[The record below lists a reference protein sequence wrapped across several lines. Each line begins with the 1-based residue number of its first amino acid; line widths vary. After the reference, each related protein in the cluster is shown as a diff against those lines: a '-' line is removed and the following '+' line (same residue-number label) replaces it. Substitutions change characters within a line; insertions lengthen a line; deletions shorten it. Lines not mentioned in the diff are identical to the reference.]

1 MRFHQILYAISNIRD
16 RGIKGVCC
24 FLLLV
29 ISGMSTQAIGEPGI
43 VMAHQSSQQ
52 QIIIRMIK
60 HVANEHGINHYLIQ
74 AVVQV
79 ESNYNPR
86 AVSSAGARGLMQLMP
101 ETQRELGVRNAFDP
115 WDNLHG
121 GVRYLIRQ
129 IMYFRDVRKGLW
141 AYHAG
146 PNRVEAGNVP
156 YTTKRYADRVL
167 RVYWR
172 LMRRDR
178 RYG

>member
-1 MRFHQILYAISNIRD
+1 MKWVS
-16 RGIKGVCC
+16 CC
-24 FLLLV
+24 LFLTV
-29 ISGMSTQAIGEPGI
+29 FGMSLQVMGESGL

-52 QIIIRMIK
+52 QGIVRMIK
-60 HVANEHGINHYLIQ
+60 RVANEHGINHHLIQ

-101 ETQRELGVRNAFDP
+101 ETQRELGVRNVFDP
-115 WDNLHG
+115 RENLRG

-141 AYHAG
+141 AYNAG
-146 PNRVEAGNVP
+146 PNRVETGRIPHV
-156 YTTKRYADRVL
+156 TRRYADRVL
-167 RVYWR
+167 SIYWQLKR
-172 LMRRDR
+172 KDR